1 MERMLTEKQVA
12 TMLSITQQT
21 LRNWRQQN
29 KGPKYVKVGG
39 SIRYR
44 YTDVELYLEKNAVET
59 TGE

>member
-1 MERMLTEKQVA
+1 MLTEKQVA

-21 LRNWRQQN
+21 LRNWRQQG

>member
-1 MERMLTEKQVA
+1 MLTEKQVA
-12 TMLSITQQT
+12 AMLNINPAT
-21 LRNWRQQN
+21 LNNWRQQG

>member
-12 TMLSITQQT
+12 TLLNINRATLS
-21 LRNWRQQN
+21 NWRSSG

-44 YTDVELYLEKNAVET
+44 YTDVELYLEKNSVET

>member
-1 MERMLTEKQVA
+1 
-12 TMLSITQQT
+12 MLSITQQT
-21 LRNWRQQN
+21 LRNWRQQG

-59 TGE
+59 TGEWEWITN

>member
-12 TMLSITQQT
+12 AMLNINPAT
-21 LRNWRQQN
+21 LNNWRQQG